1 MVFATSFSQFYSNRF
16 PSARWFNLNIA
27 LVVCAICFVSLFATL
42 YHLQTGVIEAIEAG
56 NEALAT
62 SQASAAG
69 LALMVGM
76 PALLALFVLVGGV
89 EINRARVASRDYNA
103 YLDTLPFESLAT
115 QAKGLE
121 TDESTR
127 QAIVKVLSRKRP
139 GWSYG

>member
-1 MVFATSFSQFYSNRF
+1 MVFATSFARFYSNRF
-16 PSARWFNLNIA
+16 PSARWFNLSTT
-27 LVVCAICFVSLFATL
+27 LVAAAICAIILFATL
-42 YHLQTGVIEAIEAG
+42 YHLQTGVIEAIKAG

-69 LALMVGM
+69 LALMIGM
-76 PALLALFVLVGGV
+76 PAVLALFVLAGGM

-115 QAKGLE
+115 QAQGLE
-121 TDESTR
+121 TDKSTR